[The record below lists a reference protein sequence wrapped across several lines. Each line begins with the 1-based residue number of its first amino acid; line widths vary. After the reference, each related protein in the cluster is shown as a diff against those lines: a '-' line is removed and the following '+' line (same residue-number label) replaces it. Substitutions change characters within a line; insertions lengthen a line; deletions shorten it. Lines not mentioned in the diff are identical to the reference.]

1 MLYALIE
8 IVERLYHPPGF
19 GVVRFITFRAA
30 AAAVTA
36 LLIAFWVGPRVI
48 RLLREKQVGEAAKVE
63 APRTH
68 LAKAGTPTM
77 GGLIVLA
84 SVVIPTLLWGSL
96 TNLYVVLILFVTVVL
111 GAVGFLDD
119 YLKVVKKKPKGLIGR
134 YKIVGQVLVGLVV
147 GGVIYFAPHW
157 IDPDLWKLRSSTTV
171 PFFKHLEF
179 DFGYFYIPMVV
190 FVITATSNAV
200 NLTDGLDGLAIG
212 LVGIV
217 GLTLAVIS
225 YISGNVIVSDYLT
238 IPYLRGNGELA
249 VYCAA
254 LAGASLGF
262 LWFNAYPA
270 QVFMGDTG
278 SLALGGA
285 LGALCVLIK
294 KELLLPTLGGVF
306 LAETISVIVQ
316 RTYFKYTKR
325 KYGEG
330 RRVFRMAPLH
340 HHFEMLG
347 WPEPK
352 IVVRFYIVAILMM
365 IVSLA
370 TFKVR

>member
-1 MLYALIE
+1 MLYYVLDLL
-8 IVERLYHPPGF
+8 ERMYHPAGF
-19 GVVRFITFRAA
+19 GIIRYITARAA
-30 AAAVTA
+30 AAAITA
-36 LLIAFWVGPRVI
+36 LVIAFWLGPVII
-48 RLLREKQVGEAAKVE
+48 RLLREKQIGEAAKLE
-63 APRTH
+63 APKTH
-68 LAKAGTPTM
+68 LTKAGTPTM
-77 GGLIVLA
+77 GGLIVLSA
-84 SVVIPTLLWGSL
+84 LIIPTLLWA
-96 TNLYVVLILFVTVVL
+96 NLGNMYVVLVLVVTAAL

-119 YLKVVKKKPKGLIGR
+119 YLKVVKRKPKGLIGR
-134 YKIVGQVLVGLVV
+134 YKIVGQVLVGLML
-147 GGVIYFAPHW
+147 GGVIYFFPQW
-157 IDPDLWKLRSSTTV
+157 IDPDLWKLNSYTTV
-171 PFFKHLEF
+171 PFFKNQEF
-179 DFGYFYIPMVV
+179 DFGRLYIPMVV
-190 FVITATSNAV
+190 FMIVYTSNAV

-212 LVGIV
+212 IVGIV

-225 YISGNVIVSDYLT
+225 YISGNVVLSDYLT

-254 LAGASLGF
+254 MVGAALGF

-285 LGALCVLIK
+285 LGALCVLLK
-294 KELLLPTLGGVF
+294 KELLLPPLGGVF
-306 LAETISVIVQ
+306 LAETLSVIIQ

-325 KYGEG
+325 RFGQG

-352 IVVRFYIVAILMM
+352 IVTRFYIVAVLMM
-365 IVSLA
+365 ILSLA

>member
-1 MLYALIE
+1 MLYYLFELIE
-8 IVERLYHPPGF
+8 RAYHPPGF
-19 GVVRFITFRAA
+19 GVFRYITFRAA
-30 AAAVTA
+30 AAAVSA
-36 LLIAFWVGPRVI
+36 LVIAFWIGPKIIRVLKARQI
-48 RLLREKQVGEAAKVE
+48 GEAAKLE
-63 APRTH
+63 APKTH
-68 LAKAGTPTM
+68 LTKAGTPTM

-84 SVVIPTLLWGSL
+84 SILVPTLLWGDL
-96 TNLYVVLILFVTVVL
+96 KNVYVLLIVFVTAVL

-134 YKIVGQVLVGLVV
+134 YKIVGQVFVGLVV
-147 GGVIYFAPHW
+147 GSVIYFFPEW
-157 IDPDLWKLRSSTTV
+157 IDAELWKIKSSTTV
-171 PFFKHLEF
+171 PFFKNLEF
-179 DFGYFYIPMVV
+179 NFGILYIPMVV
-190 FVITATSNAV
+190 FVITAASNAV

-212 LVGIV
+212 TVGIV
-217 GLTLAVIS
+217 GLTLGVMS
-225 YISGNVIVSDYLT
+225 YISGNAVVSEYLT
-238 IPYLRGNGELA
+238 IPFLRGNGELT

-254 LAGASLGF
+254 LAGAALGF

-270 QVFMGDTG
+270 PVFMGDTG

-306 LAETISVIVQ
+306 LAETVSVIVQ
-316 RTYFKYTKR
+316 RLYFKYTRK

-330 RRVFRMAPLH
+330 RRVFKMAPLH

-352 IVVRFYIVAILMM
+352 IVTRFYIAAILLM
-365 IVSLA
+365 IISLA

>member
-1 MLYALIE
+1 MLYFILELIE
-8 IVERLYHPPGF
+8 KTYHPPGF
-19 GVVRFITFRAA
+19 GLVRYITFRAA

-36 LLIAFWVGPRVI
+36 LIVAFWLGPKII
-48 RLLREKQVGEAAKVE
+48 RKLREKQIGEAAKLE
-63 APRTH
+63 APKTH
-68 LAKAGTPTM
+68 LTKAGTPTM
-77 GGLIVLA
+77 GGFIVLA
-84 SVVIPTLLWGSL
+84 SILIPTLLWG
-96 TNLYVVLILFVTVVL
+96 NIGNIYVVLMLFVTTLL

-119 YLKVVKKKPKGLIGR
+119 YLKVVRKKPKGLIGR
-134 YKIVGQVLVGLVV
+134 YKIVGQVFVGLVV
-147 GGVIYFAPHW
+147 GGVIYFYPHV
-157 IDPDLWKLRSSTTV
+157 IDPDLWKINSSTTV
-171 PFFKHLEF
+171 PFFKSLEF
-179 DFGYFYIPMVV
+179 DFGVLYIPMVI

-212 LVGIV
+212 IVGIV
-217 GLTLAVIS
+217 AVTLAVIS
-225 YISGNVIVSDYLT
+225 YISGNVVLSEYLT
-238 IPYLRGNGELA
+238 IPFLRGNAEL
-249 VYCAA
+249 VVFCAA
-254 LAGASLGF
+254 MVGAALGF

-285 LGALCVLIK
+285 IGALCVLMK

-306 LAETISVIVQ
+306 LAETVSVIIQ
-316 RTYFKYTKR
+316 RLYFKYTKR

-330 RRVFRMAPLH
+330 RRVFKMAPLH

-352 IVVRFYIVAILMM
+352 IVTRFYIIAILTM